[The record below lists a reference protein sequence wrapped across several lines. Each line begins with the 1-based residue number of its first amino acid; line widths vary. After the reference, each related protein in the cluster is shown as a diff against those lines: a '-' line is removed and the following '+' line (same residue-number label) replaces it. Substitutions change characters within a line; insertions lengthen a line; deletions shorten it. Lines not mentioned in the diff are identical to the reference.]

1 MTYNVNIQGARN
13 SLIDIGK
20 QYIASSSNLSRY
32 YIYVF
37 SNSINSSNICDFH
50 VCSRARCANN
60 IPNRNVYLVQRLKS
74 NFSPQGEY
82 RGPMK
87 WEKKILF
94 THIFQNPNHSHKES
108 TSSSV
113 AIFYDARDVDS
124 VILHHEP
131 SIQEE
136 IYQEISERK
145 SSISKSGS
153 SSRSNSVFYDD
164 AKVKYMN

>member
-1 MTYNVNIQGARN
+1 
-13 SLIDIGK
+13 
-20 QYIASSSNLSRY
+20 
-32 YIYVF
+32 
-37 SNSINSSNICDFH
+37 
-50 VCSRARCANN
+50 
-60 IPNRNVYLVQRLKS
+60 
-74 NFSPQGEY
+74 
-82 RGPMK
+82 MK
-87 WEKKILF
+87 WEKILF

-164 AKVKYMN
+164 AKVIVHELKIQKYLNRRPIF